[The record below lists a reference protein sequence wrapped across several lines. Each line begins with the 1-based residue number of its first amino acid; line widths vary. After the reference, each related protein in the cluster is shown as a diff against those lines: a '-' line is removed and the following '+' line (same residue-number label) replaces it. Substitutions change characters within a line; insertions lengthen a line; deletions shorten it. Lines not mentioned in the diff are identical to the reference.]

1 MGSGNIVRAA
11 AVQLTP
17 VLFDRDGST
26 QKVLDTI
33 AEAGRRDAHLL
44 VFPEAFIPN
53 YSYFANWQP
62 PVTIGDH
69 HLRLYE
75 QAVDIP
81 GPVTQAVGDAAAAS
95 GVVVVLGVNERDG
108 GSLYNTQIVFDAD
121 GRLLAKRRKVMPTYH
136 ERMIWG
142 WGDGSD
148 LKVVDTA
155 VGRVGP
161 LICWE
166 HYMPLC
172 RYVLMAQRE
181 EFHCSHFPG
190 YVGRPGFAQEV
201 EVTIRHYAMES
212 GCFVV
217 NATGWLNSDQLAE
230 LCPDPDLR
238 EQLAPDSSFTAIV
251 GPDGR
256 HLAEP
261 VVKGEGMVIADL
273 DLEAISRRKLQ
284 MDSVGHYARP
294 DIVRLLLNSHP
305 QPIVEEVAFSGGG
318 TVVQEPPPLGP
329 YQALAARLSA
339 VEEELR
345 RLKGEGGDAGCL

>member
-1 MGSGNIVRAA
+1 MGIRRTVRAA
-11 AVQLTP
+11 AVQLSP

-26 QKVLDTI
+26 QKVLDAI
-33 AEAGRRDAHLL
+33 AEAGRQDIQLL
-44 VFPEAFIPN
+44 VFPETFIPN
-53 YSYFANWQP
+53 YPYFANWQP
-62 PVTIGDH
+62 PATIGDQ

-81 GPVTQAVGDAAAAS
+81 GPVTQAVGAAAAAA
-95 GVVVVLGVNERDG
+95 GMVVVLGVNERDG
-108 GSLYNTQIVFDAD
+108 GSLYNTQVVFDAD
-121 GRLLAKRRKVMPTYH
+121 GTLLGKRRKLMPTYH

-148 LKVVDTA
+148 LKVLDTA

-172 RYVLMAQRE
+172 RYALMVQRE
-181 EFHCSHFPG
+181 EIHCSHFPG
-190 YVGRPGFAQEV
+190 SVGRPGFAQEV
-201 EVTIRHYAMES
+201 EVTIRHHAMES

-217 NATGWLNSDQLAE
+217 NATGWLNPDQLAE

-238 EQLAPDSSFTAIV
+238 ERLAPDSCFTAIV

-261 VVKGEGMVIADL
+261 LVEGEGMVVADL
-273 DLEAISRRKLQ
+273 DLQAISRRKLR

-294 DIVRLLLNSHP
+294 DVVRLLLDARPKH
-305 QPIVEEVAFSGGG
+305 IVEEVAHGGRSGA
-318 TVVQEPPPLGP
+318 VEEFPPPGK
-329 YQALAARLSA
+329 YQELAARVA
-339 VEEELR
+339 EIEGELR
-345 RLKGEGGDAGCL
+345 RTKAE